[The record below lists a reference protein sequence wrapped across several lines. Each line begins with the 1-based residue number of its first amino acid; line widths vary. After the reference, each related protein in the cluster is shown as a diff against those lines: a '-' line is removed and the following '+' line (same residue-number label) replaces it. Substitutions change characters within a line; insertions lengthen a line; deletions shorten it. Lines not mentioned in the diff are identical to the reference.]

1 MERENNVVKIV
12 RSGPRRLTE
21 LAMQKNKLVGDVV
34 AATGAGHLPLDV
46 VAGALLEA
54 AECDSDSKLAA
65 WALRGAA
72 FFNGSDHF
80 AV

>member
-1 MERENNVVKIV
+1 MECENNVVKIV

-21 LAMQKNKLVGDVV
+21 LAMQKNRLVGDVV

-46 VAGALLEA
+46 LAGALLEA
-54 AECDSDSKLAA
+54 ADSDNDAKLNA

-72 FFNGSDHF
+72 FFDGAEPP

>member
-1 MERENNVVKIV
+1 MEYENNVVKIV

-21 LAMQKNKLVGDVV
+21 LAVQKNKLVGDVV

-46 VAGALLEA
+46 LAGALLEA
-54 AECDSDSKLAA
+54 AESESNSKLAD

-72 FFNGSDHF
+72 FFEGSDRF

>member
-1 MERENNVVKIV
+1 VERENNVVKIV

-21 LAMQKNKLVGDVV
+21 LAMQKNKLFGDVV
-34 AATGAGHLPLDV
+34 AATGASHLPLDV
-46 VAGALLEA
+46 LAGVLLEA
-54 AECDSDSKLAA
+54 VESDSNSKLAA

-72 FFNGSDHF
+72 FFDGSDRF